1 MEGSESGLP
10 VPLGKR
16 LPVLKAAALGRGE
29 GLSVH
34 SSLSQAHYDTLVD
47 CLLALYEEC
56 SSPRLSKDRQ
66 VARFVDKCECM
77 RGRALRHGWL

>member
-1 MEGSESGLP
+1 MEGSESCLH
-10 VPLGKR
+10 VPLDKR
-16 LPVLKAAALGRGE
+16 LEVVRAATLGRGE
-29 GLSVH
+29 GLTVH

-77 RGRALRHGWL
+77 RRRALRHD